1 MKEALKVFFSAE
13 ESANDR
19 AAAFAEILNA
29 LLTYLLEFLGIP
41 EAE

>member
-1 MKEALKVFFSAE
+1 MGDALKILFSAE

-19 AAAFAEILNA
+19 AAAFAKILEA
-29 LLTYLLEFLGIP
+29 LVAYLLEFLGIP

>member
-1 MKEALKVFFSAE
+1 MGDALKVLFSAE
-13 ESANDR
+13 KSANDR

-29 LLTYLLEFLGIP
+29 LLAYLLEFLGIP